1 MSNQT
6 KTHEEKVAAAKQK
19 VEEAKKRLALLE
31 AKDRKADA
39 RTKILA
45 GTLLQGLV
53 QNSDQEF
60 TEFITKFTKQF
71 FSKRPADAEVVIA
84 YLTKKSR

>member
-31 AKDRKADA
+31 AKNRKADA

-45 GTLLQGLV
+45 GTLLQSVV

-60 TEFITKFTKQF
+60 MIFITGFAEQF
-71 FSKRPADAEVVIA
+71 FSKRPADAEVVLA
-84 YLTKKSR
+84 YLTKK